1 LWRGKAYKSRKAKV
15 TVWQRRTA
23 YMKRPLKITLA
34 VLVICVMGLF
44 YGMQYLSMEFADGAY
59 LEKMS
64 IKKQ

>member
-1 LWRGKAYKSRKAKV
+1 
-15 TVWQRRTA
+15 
-23 YMKRPLKITLA
+23 MKRPLKITLA